1 MNIYFSYSIIVL
13 NFNIGHNM
21 NYNNTFND
29 NYQLVGISHNC
40 NICITKKYLKGKGKK
55 MPWKNAENQL
65 Y

>member
-40 NICITKKYLKGKGKK
+40 NICALLKIFERKGKK
-55 MPWKNAENQL
+55 NALEKC
-65 Y
+65 